1 MAFSIHVN
9 MERCS
14 GCNNCVAACPVNALE
29 LFSLDPVTKE
39 KIYVVQDG
47 VAINLDVNHELCA
60 GCGVCVEA
68 CPMDVI
74 TLSGKGE
81 DLDLVRKSVT
91 ECAETVRCYP
101 PIRP

>member
-1 MAFSIHVN
+1 MAFSVHVN
-9 MERCS
+9 MERCT
-14 GCNNCVAACPVNALE
+14 GCNNCVVACPVNALE
-29 LFSLDPVTKE
+29 LYSTDPVTKE

-47 VAINLDVNHELCA
+47 VAISLDFKDELCA

-81 DLDLVRKSVT
+81 DLAMMGKATLECT
-91 ECAETVRCYP
+91 ESVRCSP
-101 PIRP
+101 PFVR